1 MPKSG
6 KEHVT
11 CPTQG
16 PWGRGRENAKVNSVI
31 DVAELTGCLKA
42 YLYHKTGHCLKG
54 CCLLV
59 FFVDFVFFFF
69 FFISGRDGGQGRN
82 HCSKWEWE
90 GHQEAEGHENQ
101 SRAFEEGDTSALI
114 LMSFQLRKTEA
125 KEGRSESMERPFP
138 NSQYLHLCCDYRNL
152 GALRGSWPY

>member
-59 FFVDFVFFFF
+59 FFVDFVFCFFF
-69 FFISGRDGGQGRN
+69 FLSVGEMEDRGGITVANGSGRGTRKLKAMRIRAGRL
-82 HCSKWEWE
+82 KKVT
-90 GHQEAEGHENQ
+90 QV
-101 SRAFEEGDTSALI
+101 L
-114 LMSFQLRKTEA
+114 
-125 KEGRSESMERPFP
+125 
-138 NSQYLHLCCDYRNL
+138 
-152 GALRGSWPY
+152 